1 MPLEV
6 TNQTSKSTKIK
17 EYLDTIFTIFDQDI
31 SLSDDDAE
39 KIIQKIQHYDLS
51 PILAFN
57 SDNKIVNRRYDQFI
71 FCDLLLPTT
80 TKGIDT
86 ASRTFTFLKSQ
97 AVSAL
102 EILRPL
108 IKSKQATYV
117 LSELDSI
124 NYDIHNTQSSINDAI
139 TLDYLAYLAFQF
151 HGMNQNDTAES
162 NQKSDLTDKHPLLQ
176 IYQAINTSSLINEIA
191 NPGDFHQNFN
201 NMPLLIPSLKKTFP
215 HISQDTLM
223 PFISYLQLVANNQ
236 NHLYL

>member
-1 MPLEV
+1 MPLEI
-6 TNQTSKSTKIK
+6 TTQNLKAAKIK
-17 EYLDTIFTIFDQDI
+17 EYLDSILTIFDQDI

-57 SDNKIVNRRYDQFI
+57 SNNNIVNRQYDQFI

-86 ASRTFTFLKSQ
+86 ASSTFTFLKSQ

-108 IKSKQATYV
+108 IESKQVTYV

-124 NYDIHNTQSSINDAI
+124 NYDIHDTLSMDDVNTF
-139 TLDYLAYLAFQF
+139 DYLIYLI
-151 HGMNQNDTAES
+151 MYQNDTAES
-162 NQKSDLTDKHPLLQ
+162 NQKFDLTDKRPLLQ

-191 NPGDFHQNFN
+191 NPGDFQQNFD
-201 NMPLLIPSLKKTFP
+201 NMPLLMPSLEKTFP
-215 HISQDTLM
+215 HISPEMLI
-223 PFISYLQLVANNQ
+223 PIISYMQLVANNQ
-236 NHLYL
+236 NNIYL

>member
-1 MPLEV
+1 MPLEI
-6 TNQTSKSTKIK
+6 TNQNLKAAKIK
-17 EYLDTIFTIFDQDI
+17 AYLDSILTIFDQDI
-31 SLSDDDAE
+31 LLSDDDAE

-51 PILAFN
+51 PILTFN
-57 SDNKIVNRRYDQFI
+57 PDNNIVNRQYDQFI

-86 ASRTFTFLKSQ
+86 ASSTFTFLKSQ
-97 AVSAL
+97 AASAL

-108 IKSKQATYV
+108 IESKQATYV

-124 NYDIHNTQSSINDAI
+124 SYDIHDTLSIDDVT
-139 TLDYLAYLAFQF
+139 TLNYLTYVI
-151 HGMNQNDTAES
+151 MYQNDTAES
-162 NQKSDLTDKHPLLQ
+162 DQKFNPTDKHPLLQ
-176 IYQAINTSSLINEIA
+176 VYQAINTSSLINEIA

-215 HISQDTLM
+215 HISQETLT
-223 PFISYLQLVANNQ
+223 PIIDYLQLVANNQ